1 MDKELCQGNKIRTI
15 TMIDGSKSNNKNKGM
30 VMIVKL
36 LQEQIASLC
45 LQEQEQRLQIKS
57 NKIGKKSLMNLL
69 EIFHKK
75 KLIFF

>member
-1 MDKELCQGNKIRTI
+1 MDKELCQGNKIRII

-45 LQEQEQRLQIKS
+45 LQEQEQKLQIKS
-57 NKIGKKSLMNLL
+57 NKIGKKSLMN
-69 EIFHKK
+69 
-75 KLIFF
+75 

>member
-1 MDKELCQGNKIRTI
+1 MDKELCQGNKIRII

-36 LQEQIASLC
+36 LQERIASLC

-57 NKIGKKSLMNLL
+57 NKIGKKSLMN
-69 EIFHKK
+69 
-75 KLIFF
+75 

>member
-1 MDKELCQGNKIRTI
+1 MDKELCQGNKIRII
-15 TMIDGSKSNNKNKGM
+15 TMIDGSKSYNKNKGM

-57 NKIGKKSLMNLL
+57 NKIGKKSLMN
-69 EIFHKK
+69 
-75 KLIFF
+75 